1 MPLLLVALTGLGAA
15 WLVGGRALRAV
26 AAGLLVP
33 VLAAAL
39 LRPVAELSPNLL
51 LLAAA
56 TVALGLVAAVRLLP
70 VAAGAAVEGGGGWRT
85 GPRAGALFVA
95 AGTAQ
100 VAVLITIGLAVAAVG
115 RSLPPWGGA
124 GTGPD
129 LRWGWQLA
137 PAVALAIGATVL
149 LLPGKARAA
158 LATAGAV
165 VVLFAVPA
173 GWPASWPQVVAV
185 DLVGGV
191 ALLLVVLA
199 RPTTPSVALLTRALG
214 AAVLLGHLL
223 LVALAAPTGALV
235 ALGVLA
241 VAGLAL
247 AVRRGPGRT
256 GRWPVR
262 VCWSGS
268 SRCPGSRRW
277 RCSPLAR
284 RPGGRPGSRWP
295 PPGCRW
301 SRRSRRVATGWN

>member
-1 MPLLLVALTGLGAA
+1 M
-15 WLVGGRALRAV
+15 

-39 LRPVAELSPNLL
+39 LRPVAELRPSVL

-56 TVALGLVAAVRLLP
+56 AVALGTAAAVRLLP
-70 VAAGAAVEGGGGWRT
+70 AAVDGGGGWRT
-85 GPRAGALFVA
+85 GPRAGALVVA

-100 VAVLITIGLAVAAVG
+100 VTVLITIGLAVAAVG

-149 LLPGKARAA
+149 LLPRNTRAV

-165 VVLFAVPA
+165 AVLLAVPA
-173 GWPASWPQVVAV
+173 GWTASWPQAV
-185 DLVGGV
+185 PIDLVGGV
-191 ALLLVVLA
+191 ALLLAVLA
-199 RPTTPSVALLTRALG
+199 RPSTPSVALRTRALG
-214 AAVLLGHLL
+214 AAVLLGHGL
-223 LVALAAPTGALV
+223 LVALAAPSGALV

-241 VAGLAL
+241 VVGLAL
-247 AVRRGPGRT
+247 AVRRGTART
-256 GRWPVR
+256 GRWPVW

-277 RCSPLAR
+277 RCSPRAG

-301 SRRSRRVATGWN
+301 SRRSRPAATGWS